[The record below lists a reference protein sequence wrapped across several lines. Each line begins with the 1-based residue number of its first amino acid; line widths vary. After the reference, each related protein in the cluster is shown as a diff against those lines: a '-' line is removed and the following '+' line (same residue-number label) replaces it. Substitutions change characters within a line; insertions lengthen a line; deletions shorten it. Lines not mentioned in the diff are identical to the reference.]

1 VPTGMMACGAA
12 GATQAQAAWA
22 CIRLAGNFKAQLRL
36 RVAATGL
43 QRPRQQ
49 APLEPRA
56 PTLARPAP
64 VCKRC
69 PNVNA
74 TARRLLLQWPG
85 DRDGDSRAVPPSRP
99 GPPEAARAS
108 EPPERPSPGPLREG
122 PLTPSQADVGGAA
135 SLTRRPT

>member
-1 VPTGMMACGAA
+1 MPTGMMACGAA

-64 VCKRC
+64 VCRRC
-69 PNVNA
+69 PNLNA

-99 GPPEAARAS
+99 GPAESAS

-122 PLTPSQADVGGAA
+122 PSQADVGGAA